1 MRDFKIY
8 LIFYI
13 LILKKKNKLDP
24 TEILDKEKSLR
35 GVLEPYT
42 IQANLDFLKRAG
54 FKDVTPI
61 SQYLNFIGFL
71 AIK

>member
-24 TEILDKEKSLR
+24 IEILDKEKSLR

-54 FKDVTPI
+54 FRDVTPI

>member
-1 MRDFKIY
+1 MQDFKIY

-24 TEILDKEKSLR
+24 IEILDKEKSLR

-54 FKDVTPI
+54 FRDVTPI

>member
-1 MRDFKIY
+1 MQDFKIY

-24 TEILDKEKSLR
+24 IEILDKEKSLR

>member
-1 MRDFKIY
+1 MQDFKIY

-13 LILKKKNKLDP
+13 LILKKNKLDP
-24 TEILDKEKSLR
+24 IEILDKEKSLR